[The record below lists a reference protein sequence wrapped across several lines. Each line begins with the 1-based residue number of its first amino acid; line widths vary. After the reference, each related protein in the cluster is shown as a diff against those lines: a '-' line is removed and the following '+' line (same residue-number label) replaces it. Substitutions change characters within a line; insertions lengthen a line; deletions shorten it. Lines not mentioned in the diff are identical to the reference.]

1 MGQIWDRWLGPKP
14 FFTVNVLL
22 LDQSNF
28 SRLNILYST
37 YVSGVVHNAFFR
49 FPGASVSAS
58 NVVTLKLTDQVDLAE
73 INSAQ
78 DCIAAAAEP
87 EVVSLFEEVVNHWC
101 KQVAQVP
108 VS

>member
-1 MGQIWDRWLGPKP
+1 MC
-14 FFTVNVLL
+14 
-22 LDQSNF
+22 
-28 SRLNILYST
+28 
-37 YVSGVVHNAFFR
+37 

-87 EVVSLFEEVVNHWC
+87 DVVSLFEEVVNHWC

-108 VS
+108 VFDVYCRVSARPGKL

>member
-1 MGQIWDRWLGPKP
+1 MAQMCWDQSL
-14 FFTVNVLL
+14 FTVTVLI

-28 SRLNILYST
+28 WRLNILYCT
-37 YVSGVVHNAFFR
+37 CVSGVVHNSFLC

-58 NVVTLKLTDQVDLAE
+58 NIVTLKLNDQVDLAE

-87 EVVSLFEEVVNHWC
+87 DVVSLFEEVVNHWC

-108 VS
+108 IS